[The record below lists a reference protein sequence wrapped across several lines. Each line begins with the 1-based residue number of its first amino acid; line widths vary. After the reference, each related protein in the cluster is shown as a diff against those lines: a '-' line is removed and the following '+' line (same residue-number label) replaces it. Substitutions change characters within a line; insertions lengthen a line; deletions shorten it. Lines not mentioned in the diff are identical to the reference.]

1 KRSDQH
7 NRRFGDRLGRER
19 RYLKPRIAVLDQFDD
34 ALLLELR
41 GTGCRAGDAVDQ
53 GIDHQGQ
60 FIRRTTQV
68 GLVKKIVRRLQQ
80 RSFECDRRW
89 RRRRSSG
96 RRRRGGRWRRNGGTS
111 LCIGGYTEKT

>member
-1 KRSDQH
+1 
-7 NRRFGDRLGRER
+7 R

-60 FIRRTTQV
+60 FVRRTTQV
-68 GLVKKIVRRLQQ
+68 VLGKKIVRRLQQ

-89 RRRRSSG
+89 RRRRSGG
-96 RRRRGGRWRRNGGTS
+96 RRRRGGRWRGNGGARLWKRGNTQ
-111 LCIGGYTEKT
+111 KNDRRK